1 MTGPA
6 SRAPGGAGAVCAV
19 ALAAGEGARLRPLT
33 LAVPKALCP
42 VGGVPLLDLTLAR
55 LADLGLAGP
64 GSVAVN
70 ACHLAD
76 QIAAHLAG
84 RAHLSREEPPALGT
98 SGGVANL
105 RGWIAGRAVLV
116 CNADAY
122 LAPEDPGAPGPG
134 GGYGGLLA
142 GWDGQTVRMLVTPA
156 LPGQEGEFGR
166 ERQWRFAGASLLP
179 WRLVRDLPVRPG
191 ELVTT
196 VWRPAEARGEL
207 EFVPHR
213 GVFIDCGTPADY
225 QTANLHAETAGRQ
238 H

>member
-6 SRAPGGAGAVCAV
+6 SPAPIGAVCAV
-19 ALAAGEGARLRPLT
+19 ALAAGAGTRLRPLT
-33 LAVPKALCP
+33 LTVPKALCP
-42 VGGVPLLDLTLAR
+42 VAGVPLLDLTLAR
-55 LADLGLAGP
+55 LADLGLTGP

-76 QIAAHLAG
+76 QVAAHVAG

-105 RGWIAGRAVLV
+105 RGWIAGRATLV

-122 LAPEDPGAPGPG
+122 LAPESPDAPGPG
-134 GGYGGLLA
+134 GVYGGLLA
-142 GWDGQTVRMLVTPA
+142 GWGGQTVRMLVTPA
-156 LPGQEGEFGR
+156 PPAQEGEFGQ

-179 WRLVRDLPVRPG
+179 WRLVRDLSARPS
-191 ELVTT
+191 ELVAT

-207 EFVPHR
+207 ELVPHR

-225 QTANLHAETAGRQ
+225 QTANLHAETAGRL